1 MTTVLHISTAGP
13 TWWKKTPTGWDPT
26 SEPTQGYAGVVTD
39 LAEETFAE
47 ITVPR
52 IFGADRAN
60 YVQRQL
66 QSRFPETSFRI
77 ALPVVSAGSFM
88 ERLAPPRQAIA
99 GVEPGERIQSALQ
112 GLQVSVAG
120 VWSTSLLLAQLG
132 KKAPMPADLFIVLCQ
147 PQSMRILFLKQ
158 RSPVLTRLITAT
170 ESAPEQAAEIVRTL
184 RHLENTHVIER
195 ESQRFGLLLL
205 GAAPGLA
212 QALVGERLDPV
223 APPAPWNKAAVAD
236 WNHVLFDMAVKNPTG
251 QLAPVSYRATYVARK
266 WAQAAQLAGAL
277 CIAATVWLAG
287 GSINSALQAYS
298 ARAAL
303 QADMKSA
310 AAKVATTDSAIQ
322 ILGVTPELVRKAVT
336 LDSAE
341 ITSAPSMHADMV
353 RLSRVIGAVP
363 GVQLK
368 SMQWQLLGAGD
379 KACADGAAASAPR
392 PQAAMGTEPAAGA
405 AMGTQPAAQA
415 EPARKV
421 ELQFSLQVPEGTG
434 PRLLAQQAA
443 EISRQLASTQGIRLL
458 QDPTRRL
465 RQGVIKAGG
474 VQAQTDGDI
483 EWCATL
489 EGKP

>member
-13 TWWKKTPTGWDPT
+13 TWWKKTPTGWDAA

-77 ALPVVSAGSFM
+77 ALPAVSEGSFM
-88 ERLAPPRQAIA
+88 ERLAPPRQTLT

-170 ESAPEQAAEIVRTL
+170 QSAPEQAAEIVRTL

-195 ESQRFGLLLL
+195 ENQRFGLLLL

-212 QALVGERLDPV
+212 QALAGERLDPV

-236 WNHVLFDMAVKNPTG
+236 WNHVLFDMAVKNPPG
-251 QLAPVSYRATYVARK
+251 QLAPVPYRATYLARK
-266 WAQAAQLAGAL
+266 WAQAAQVAGAL
-277 CIAATVWLAG
+277 CLAAIMWVAS
-287 GSINSALQAYS
+287 GSINAALDAYS
-298 ARAAL
+298 ARNVL
-303 QADMKSA
+303 QADMQSI
-310 AAKVATTDSAIQ
+310 AAKVAETDSAISV
-322 ILGVTPELVRKAVT
+322 IGVTPELVSKAVAI
-336 LDSAE
+336 DKEE
-341 ITSAPSMHADMV
+341 ITSAPSMQADME
-353 RLSRVIGAVP
+353 RLSRVIGSVP

-368 SMQWQLLGAGD
+368 SMQWQVLGAND
-379 KACADGAAASAPR
+379 KACADGGSVSGAPA
-392 PQAAMGTEPAAGA
+392 PVAPAAPSAESA
-405 AMGTQPAAQA
+405 ANAAPALKG
-415 EPARKV
+415 EV
-421 ELQFSLQVPEGTG
+421 QFSVLVPEGTG
-434 PRLLAQQAA
+434 PRLLAQQTA
-443 EISRQLASTQGIRLL
+443 EISRQLTLVKGISVL
-458 QDPTRRL
+458 QDPVSRL
-465 RQGVIKAGG
+465 RQGVITAGG
-474 VQAQTDGDI
+474 VKVQTDGEI
-483 EWCATL
+483 QWCITMA
-489 EGKP
+489 GKP